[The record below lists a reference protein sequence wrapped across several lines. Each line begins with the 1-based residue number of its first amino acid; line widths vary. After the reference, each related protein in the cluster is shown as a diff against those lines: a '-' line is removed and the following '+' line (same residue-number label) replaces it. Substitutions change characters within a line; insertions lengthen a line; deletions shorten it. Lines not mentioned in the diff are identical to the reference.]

1 VGGHAVRGSTYCRRR
16 WDYCHLR
23 LDVIAIGGATA
34 ARRVQTLAVER
45 AIAVSFHVYT
55 EVSVHLATTQPG
67 TFDQDCPGRQPA
79 RPGTPPAHQAAERRR
94 RPRDRTRQTRSRVR
108 PGLVALP
115 LTVERVS
122 EWGLVP

>member
-1 VGGHAVRGSTYCRRR
+1 MGGHAVRGSTYCRRR

-79 RPGTPPAHQAAERRR
+79 RPGTPPAHRGLNAADGRAIA
-94 RPRDRTRQTRSRVR
+94 PDT
-108 PGLVALP
+108 PGLAFDLDWS
-115 LTVERVS
+115 LFR
-122 EWGLVP
+122 